1 MPPAGIVVASKEVL
15 ATGDRGVDFFGER
28 LGIWRADHNS
38 AVFVFGQVDLEWLG
52 AGHVWCPHHDA
63 LVKTPKRLARS
74 ELDSD

>member
-28 LGIWRADHNS
+28 LGIWHADHNS
-38 AVFVFGQVDLEWLG
+38 RVFVENLG
-52 AGHVWCPHHDA
+52 AGHVWCPHLDA

-74 ELDSD
+74 ELDRD